1 MSLKVDKNNQKK
13 KHQWYFLLF
22 MENEEL
28 FARFAISRK
37 WRWESHE
44 CTLLTPLTKENMAQV
59 LTCRLSY

>member
-1 MSLKVDKNNQKK
+1 
-13 KHQWYFLLF
+13 